1 MTDSALPVP
10 SRPRVLL
17 LDDDLFAL
25 ELLEEMIGDL
35 GHYDIACETDARRA
49 LQAMAAR
56 PPALLVCDLSMPGM
70 DGIEFLAAAAS
81 AGFCGQVMLL
91 SGMDEGVRRAAERL
105 ATAQGLAVLGA
116 FQKPISSAT
125 LQGALARLAPASGS
139 GDNNEHNVTTLS
151 GK

>member
-1 MTDSALPVP
+1 MTDASLPVP

-25 ELLEEMIGDL
+25 ELLEEMIEDL
-35 GHYDIACETDARRA
+35 GSYAIACETDARRA
-49 LQAMAAR
+49 LQAIAAQ

-70 DGIEFLAAAAS
+70 DGIEFLGAAAS
-81 AGFCGQVMLL
+81 AGFRGQVMLL

-105 ATAQGLAVLGA
+105 AKAHGLAVLGA
-116 FQKPISSAT
+116 FQKPIGIPT
-125 LQGALARLAPASGS
+125 LKAALAQLAPGSGS